1 MEVVRMDD
9 RRFGELEAKRKGGPG
24 LSDEEADE
32 LGRALAERAGRRY
45 ANAASI
51 SPDDRDGGAMPADAS
66 DPTAT
71 AVTRPAPDGRLDPSG
86 SPGG

>member
-1 MEVVRMDD
+1 MDD
-9 RRFGELEAKRKGGPG
+9 RRFGELQAKAKSGRG

-32 LGRALAERAGRRY
+32 LGRALAEREGRRY
-45 ANAASI
+45 ANAGSI
-51 SPDDRDGGAMPADAS
+51 SPEDREAGMAPADAS